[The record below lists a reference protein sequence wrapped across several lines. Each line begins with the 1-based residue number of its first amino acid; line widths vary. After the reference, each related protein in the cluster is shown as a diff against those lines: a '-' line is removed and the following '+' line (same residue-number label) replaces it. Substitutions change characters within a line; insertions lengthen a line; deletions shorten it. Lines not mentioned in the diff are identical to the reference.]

1 MVTPPSVMVVEDE
14 AAIRELLRYALTQA
28 GFESVMVESAEL
40 GLSAIRHK
48 LPDVLLL
55 DIMLPGMS
63 GIQMAQQLRR
73 ESRTKNIPILM
84 VTACADESDRIKGLD
99 LGADDYITKPFS
111 PNELIARIRAV
122 LRRRAPHRAGEVI
135 EVGGVCLDPVA
146 HTVHCQGTLVELGL
160 TEFDLLQFLMTHPNR
175 AYTRDQLL
183 NALRGDHRFLENR
196 TVDVYIRRLR
206 AGLGTTGDTLIETVR
221 GVGYKLIAQET

>member
-1 MVTPPSVMVVEDE
+1 MNTVVMGVEDE
-14 AAIRELLRYALTQA
+14 AAIRELLRYSLTRA
-28 GFESVMVESAEL
+28 GFDAVMVESAEM

-55 DIMLPGMS
+55 DVMLPGMS
-63 GIQMAQQLRR
+63 GIQMVQRLRG
-73 ESRTKNIPILM
+73 EPRTKSIPILM
-84 VTACADESDRIKGLD
+84 VTARADESDRIKGLD

-122 LRRRAPHRAGEVI
+122 LRRRAPHRAGERI
-135 EVGGVCLDPVA
+135 EAGGICLDPVA
-146 HTVHCQGTLVELGL
+146 HTVHCQGVLIELGL
-160 TEFDLLQFLMTHPNR
+160 TEFDLLQFLLTHPNR
-175 AYTRDQLL
+175 VQSRDQLL

-206 AGLGTTGDTLIETVR
+206 AGLGPMGESLIETVR
-221 GVGYKLIAQET
+221 GVGYKLNTQET

>member
-1 MVTPPSVMVVEDE
+1 MVVEDE
-14 AAIRELLRYALTQA
+14 EAIRALLRYALTQA
-28 GFESVMVESAEL
+28 GFETVMMETAEL

-55 DIMLPGMS
+55 DVMLPGMS
-63 GIQMAQQLRR
+63 GIHMAQQLRR
-73 ESRTKNIPILM
+73 EPRTKNIPILM
-84 VTACADESDRIKGLD
+84 VTACADESDRIRGLD

-122 LRRRAPHRAGEVI
+122 LRRRAPHQAGDMI
-135 EVGGVCLDPVA
+135 EVAGVCLDPVS
-146 HTVHCQGTLVELGL
+146 HTVRCHGTLVELGL
-160 TEFDLLQFLMTHPNR
+160 TEFDLLQFFLTHPDR

-221 GVGYKLIAQET
+221 GVGYKLNTPSP